1 MSIKTMLVDD
11 HLAVRS
17 GFARLL
23 EMEHDICVV
32 AEANSGEEAIK
43 IIKQKPNIEV
53 IVQDINL
60 TGQDGIKTIK
70 DIRNIN
76 PSIRFV
82 TLSIHETEPFISRSF
97 EAGADAYLSKRCA
110 PEEIATAIRKVF
122 NGHIYMNHDIAME
135 VAKRRQDTSV
145 SPRSALTK
153 REHEIFEL
161 LGNGL
166 VVKQV
171 ADKLSISPKTVYI
184 HRDKIYRK
192 LGIHTPYDI
201 IETVRNNVPR

>member
-1 MSIKTMLVDD
+1 MSINVMLVDD

-17 GFARLL
+17 GFIRLL
-23 EMEHDICVV
+23 EMEPDVCVV
-32 AEANSGEEAIK
+32 AEASSGEEAIE
-43 IIKQKPNIEV
+43 IIKKRNDIEV
-53 IVQDINL
+53 VVQDINL
-60 TGQDGIKTIK
+60 TGQDGIETIK
-70 DIRNIN
+70 DIKTIN

-110 PEEIATAIRKVF
+110 PEEIAAAIRKVF
-122 NGHIYMNHDIAME
+122 DGHIYMNHDIAME
-135 VAKRRQDTSV
+135 VAKRRQNTSL
-145 SPRSALTK
+145 SPRSILSK

-166 VVKQV
+166 AVKQV

-184 HRDKIYRK
+184 HRDKIYHK
-192 LGIHTPYDI
+192 LGIQTPYDI
-201 IETVRNNVPR
+201 IETVRNNSSS